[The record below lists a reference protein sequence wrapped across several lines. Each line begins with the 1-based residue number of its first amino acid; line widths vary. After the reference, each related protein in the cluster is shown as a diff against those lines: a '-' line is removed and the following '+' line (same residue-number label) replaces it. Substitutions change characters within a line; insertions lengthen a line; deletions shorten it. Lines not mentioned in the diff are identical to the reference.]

1 MTSLLILL
9 RHTESRWFCALF
21 ILCLQGCSP
30 EISPHAPNGTLTPT
44 VFNTQSPAPHTP
56 PNHGFSTL
64 VAFGDS
70 LSDMGTYTVLA
81 ERTYGLGT
89 SFNIPFTGLPYP
101 AGGQFTVNGAVTG
114 NWVGD
119 LAQRLN
125 LEITPN
131 MIGYG
136 GAPGSRYLT
145 PKGGFSR
152 TPVFCPFGFQT
163 ERRSA
168 FCLDF
173 AEGGAMV
180 SNPTGIDHD
189 QGALTLPLTQQVSQY
204 LHQFQRFRPDQL
216 VTVFGGN
223 NDVLLAFSQFLS
235 NITESVQQ
243 RVASARQSDQAMGPV
258 RQQEIATQ
266 ALGKEYHTALGHAQ
280 HQIDQAADDLAR
292 VTLRIIEHGARY
304 VLVYTLPDSAD
315 TPFGRGLPYTLKGFP
330 QLPPAG
336 YVCRSSEALAPCN
349 ILSLLVNRFNQ
360 RLLDDLQG
368 KPVKIVDSHHLF
380 KELLIH
386 PEPHGFTHV
395 TTPWCARTVPSS
407 LLCNLDTPNETAGAT
422 IQNLSSWLF
431 ADDIHPTPAGYQVL
445 ADQTWAELKHSGW
458 ITQPFAALTQKALSF
473 PAQRNPIP
481 TR

>member
-1 MTSLLILL
+1 MTSFLILL
-9 RHTESRWFCALF
+9 RRPVSRWFCALF
-21 ILCLQGCSP
+21 VACLLGCSP
-30 EISPHAPNGTLTPT
+30 ELPPHAQNGTITPT
-44 VFNTQSPAPHTP
+44 VFNTQSPAPHAP
-56 PNHGFSTL
+56 PNHGFTAL

-101 AGGQFTVNGAVTG
+101 AGGQFTVNGAATG

-125 LEITPN
+125 LDITPN
-131 MIGYG
+131 LVGYG

-145 PKGGFSR
+145 PNGGFSR

-163 ERRSA
+163 ERHSA

-180 SNPTGIDHD
+180 SDPMGIDHD

-204 LHQFQRFRPDQL
+204 LHQFHRFRPDQL

-223 NDVLLAFSQFLS
+223 NDVLSAFTQFLV

-243 RVASARQSDQAMGPV
+243 QVARAKQNDPTMGPV

-266 ALGKEYHTALGHAQ
+266 ALGQEYQTALVHAQ

-292 VTLRIIEHGARY
+292 LTLRIIEHGARY
-304 VLVYTLPDSAD
+304 VLVYTLPDSAE
-315 TPFGRGLPYTLKGFP
+315 TPFGRGLPYTLRDFP
-330 QLPPAG
+330 QPPPAG
-336 YVCRSSEALAPCN
+336 YVCHASETLAPCRL
-349 ILSLLVNRFNQ
+349 LSLLVNRFNQ
-360 RLLDDLQG
+360 RLLDNLQG
-368 KPVKIVDSHHLF
+368 KPVKIFDSHQLF
-380 KELLIH
+380 KELVAH
-386 PEPHGFTHV
+386 PGSYGFTHATV
-395 TTPWCARTVPSS
+395 PWCSPKVPSS
-407 LLCNLDTPNETAGAT
+407 LLCNLDTPNKTAGAT
-422 IQNLSSWLF
+422 VQDLSSWLF

-445 ADQTWAELKHSGW
+445 ADQTWSELERFGW
-458 ITQPFAALTQKALSF
+458 IV
-473 PAQRNPIP
+473 NPP
-481 TR
+481 QHGGQDQGR